1 MGMDDHART
10 ARQLRMVASISFCP
24 EQMSLIEAVERQVAE
39 SSSGVTCVVKGVS
52 KPVKGFK

>member
-1 MGMDDHART
+1 MDMDDYAIT
-10 ARQLRMVASISFCP
+10 AGQLRMVPSISCRP
-24 EQMSLIEAVERQVAE
+24 EQMSLIEAVECQVAE

>member
-1 MGMDDHART
+1 MDMDNDAST
-10 ARQLRMVASISFCP
+10 ARQPSMVASISFRP